1 MKMETTL
8 VFIKPGGVKRNLIG
22 EIIQRIE
29 KRNLSI
35 AGLKMIMA
43 DRTLVEEHYAEH
55 RGKSFYEEVC
65 SYLTSDPIVVM
76 AVQGENAVKAI
87 RTMMGAT
94 HPLDATPGTVRG
106 DLALSI
112 EDNLVHSSADSTAA
126 EAELKLWFKEGFFSS

>member
-1 MKMETTL
+1 MNIETTL
-8 VFIKPGGVKRNLIG
+8 VFIKPGGVQRNLIG

-43 DRTLVEEHYAEH
+43 GRALVEEHYAEH

-65 SYLTSDPIVVM
+65 SYLTSAPIVIM
-76 AVQGENAVKAI
+76 AVHGENAVKAI

-94 HPLDATPGTVRG
+94 NPLDATPGTVRG

-112 EDNLVHSSADSTAA
+112 EDNLVHSSADSAAA
-126 EAELKLWFKEGFFSS
+126 EAELKLWFKEGFFS